1 MDIRIERPNQP
12 ETAALIR
19 ALDAY
24 LAPLYPPASQHGLNL
39 QALANPDVSFAVARD
54 ESGVAC
60 GCGAVVMLDGYAE
73 LKRMYVPAERRGQG
87 LGRALLQFLEDHA
100 RARGCR
106 VMRLETG
113 IHQPEALRLYEAA
126 GYQRCQPFGAYQ
138 PDPLSVFM
146 EKQW

>member
-1 MDIRIERPNQP
+1 MDIRIERPDQP

-24 LAPLYPPASQHGLNL
+24 LAPLYPPASQHGLKL
-39 QALANPDVSFAVARD
+39 EALLNPGVSFAVARD
-54 ESGVAC
+54 ESGAAC
-60 GCGAVVMLDGYAE
+60 GCGAVLMLDGYAE

-100 RARGCR
+100 RAGGCR

-126 GYQRCQPFGAYQ
+126 DYQRCQPFGAYQ